1 MKKSKTNIFIIIG
14 LLLLAAALVLTGK
27 NILEEQRGEKLS
39 IGAAEKLISQIEP
52 QNSASTTNRE
62 PGNSPEY
69 TINPDIE
76 MPTKRIDGLDYI
88 GVLRVPALGL
98 KLPVLSEWSYDNL
111 TVSPCRYTGSAYLG
125 NMVIAAHNYRSHF
138 ARLRSLQ
145 PGDKVRFTDVDSN
158 RFDYEVVETE
168 ILLPEQVEKLNSG
181 NWDLTLFTC
190 TFGGEYRI
198 TVRCKAI
205 ER

>member
-1 MKKSKTNIFIIIG
+1 MKKNKTNIFIIIG

-27 NILEEQRGEKLS
+27 NILEEQRAEKLS
-39 IGAAEKLISQIEP
+39 ISAAEELISQIEP
-52 QNSASTTNRE
+52 QKSEDAKNRE
-62 PGNSPEY
+62 SGSTPEY
-69 TINPDIE
+69 IINPEIE
-76 MPTKRIDGLDYI
+76 MPTKKIDSLDYI

-98 KLPVLSEWSYDNL
+98 KLPVLSEWNYDNL
-111 TVSPCRYTGSAYLG
+111 TVSPCRYSGSAYLR

-138 ARLRSLQ
+138 ARLRALQ
-145 PGDKVRFTDVDSN
+145 PGDKVRFTDVESN

-168 ILLPEQVEKLNSG
+168 ILLPEQVEELKSG

-198 TVRCKAI
+198 TVRCKVA
-205 ER
+205 EE